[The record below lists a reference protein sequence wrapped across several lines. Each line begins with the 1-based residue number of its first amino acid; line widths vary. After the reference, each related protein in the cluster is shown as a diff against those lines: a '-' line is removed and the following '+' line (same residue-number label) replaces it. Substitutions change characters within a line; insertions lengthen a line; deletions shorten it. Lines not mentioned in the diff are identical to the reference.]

1 MAIQRWDP
9 LRDLMVLHER
19 VHRLFEESIARSG
32 GLTSAESLPAAAW
45 APPVDLHEEPGRFLL
60 RADVPGVASASLTLE
75 VNANEMVIRGER
87 AVDPVVPRD
96 AFLRK
101 ERPSGPFVLRLTVP
115 DAVERAAIQ
124 ASQRDGVLEVVLP
137 KKKDSQEASRLVVPV
152 K

>member
-32 GLTSAESLPAAAW
+32 GLSPSESLTVSSW
-45 APPVDLHEEPGRFLL
+45 TPPVDLHEEAGRFLL
-60 RADVPGVASASLTLE
+60 RADIPGVAGSSVALE
-75 VNANEMVIRGER
+75 INDNEMVIRGER
-87 AVDPVVPRD
+87 AAETAVTRD

-115 DAVERAAIQ
+115 DAVDRTAIQ

-137 KKKDSQEASRLVVPV
+137 KRKESPAASRVVVPV